1 MLTGAAAAFV
11 TFRQTHDRNERK
23 AATRSY
29 VMGER
34 PIVLVA
40 EDYEDARALFVQCL
54 TEAGFEVH
62 EAEDGVAAVGLARQ
76 CGAQAIVMD
85 LHMPNLDG
93 WEATRVIRTEVGRGP
108 YILAVSAVDGPESRK
123 RAFEAGCDGYVT
135 KPIDPTVLCEILKT
149 NLASRAAVPEEMP
162 PQP

>member
-1 MLTGAAAAFV
+1 MPIGVAAAFV
-11 TFRQTHDRNERK
+11 TFRQTNDRNDRK
-23 AATRSY
+23 AATRSRG
-29 VMGER
+29 MDER

-54 TEAGFEVH
+54 TDAGFEVH

-76 CGAQAIVMD
+76 CGAHAIVMD

-93 WEATRVIRTEVGRGP
+93 WEATRAIRTEVGAAP
-108 YILAVSAVDGPESRK
+108 FILAVSAVDGPESRK

-135 KPIDPTVLCEILKT
+135 KPIDPNVLCEILKT
-149 NLASRAAVPEEMP
+149 NLASRAACSEE
-162 PQP
+162 